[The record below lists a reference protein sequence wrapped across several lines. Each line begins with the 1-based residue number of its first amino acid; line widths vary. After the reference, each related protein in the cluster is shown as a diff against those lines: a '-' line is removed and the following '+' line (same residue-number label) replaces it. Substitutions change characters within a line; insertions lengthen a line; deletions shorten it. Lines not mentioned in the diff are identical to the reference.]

1 MKTASLP
8 FIFLLALFLFVQPSI
23 AETSSIEIE
32 ATRDLEGATG
42 TESFVNVCLNLSITE
57 NIAGLIVTE
66 QIPTD
71 FKLVNSSSVPP
82 ASAVRINLTTNE
94 VKWLFIS
101 LEQKR
106 EINIQY
112 TLELPSEFNENSYT
126 INGNWKAVSTET
138 EATGFL
144 PTTEVQGEPTT
155 TPQRDPTTIPTHL
168 ILGIAAVIIA
178 VVVIAVMLARRYS
191 FARS

>member
-1 MKTASLP
+1 MRTASLV
-8 FIFLLALFLFVQPSI
+8 FIFLLSLFLFVQPSFT
-23 AETSSIEIE
+23 ETALIEVESS
-32 ATRDLEGATG
+32 RHLEEGTG

-112 TLELPSEFNENSYT
+112 TLELPSEFNEIS
-126 INGNWKAVSTET
+126 
-138 EATGFL
+138 
-144 PTTEVQGEPTT
+144 
-155 TPQRDPTTIPTHL
+155 
-168 ILGIAAVIIA
+168 
-178 VVVIAVMLARRYS
+178 
-191 FARS
+191 